1 MAKEDLND
9 CLKVFYAAVK
19 QKDGKDFKTS
29 SLRTIRAAIERYLKQ
44 PPLNRP
50 WSIVGDPA
58 FESANKVLNAICRKN
73 AQEGKASPIVHKQPI
88 TKEQVQQL
96 FKTGQLGECDTQ
108 DPAQLLRTTWF
119 YITLYFGKRGRENQR
134 KLTKEMLSLQST
146 PEGRQF
152 YELKNLLGSKNHQGG
167 LHDNNDESDGKM
179 FAVPNSLRCPVK
191 TVQNYL
197 YHLNPELEIL
207 FQRPREAS
215 SKFQAKKDQVWFCNS
230 PIGESTL
237 GNMMKTMSLAASI
250 IPHLTNHCVRATS
263 VTVLSD
269 HNVEARHIKVVTG
282 HKSTTSIESYNARA
296 SLQQKENMSNILSR
310 FVADDSH
317 LAIEHQP
324 SSSKEN
330 PALPTPGTRSA
341 ITLSQKIENNQDVR
355 IQTPQAFH
363 FHGCSVSIVNNN
375 YMR

>member
-1 MAKEDLND
+1 MKKEKLND

-19 QKDGKDFKTS
+19 QKDGNDFKVS

-44 PPLNRP
+44 PPINKP

-58 FESANKVLNAICRKN
+58 FETANKVLNAICRKN
-73 AQEGKASPIVHKQPI
+73 AQEGKASTIVHKQPI
-88 TKEQVQQL
+88 TKEQVEQL
-96 FKTGQLGECDTQ
+96 FWIGQLGECHTQ

-119 YITLYFGKRGRENQR
+119 YITLYFGKRDRENQR

-146 PEGRQF
+146 PQGRQY
-152 YELKNLLGSKNHQGG
+152 YELRNLLGSKNHQGG
-167 LHDNNDESDGKM
+167 LHDSNDESDGKM
-179 FAVPNSLRCPVK
+179 FAVANSLRCPGK

-197 YHLNPELEIL
+197 NHLNPELEIL

-215 SKFQAKKDQVWFCNS
+215 SKFQAQKDQVWFCNS

-282 HKSTTSIESYNARA
+282 HKSATSFESYNLRTLPLRQLIAR
-296 SLQQKENMSNILSR
+296 LLSKS
-310 FVADDSH
+310 F
-317 LAIEHQP
+317 
-324 SSSKEN
+324 
-330 PALPTPGTRSA
+330 
-341 ITLSQKIENNQDVR
+341 ITK
-355 IQTPQAFH
+355 TAA
-363 FHGCSVSIVNNN
+363 
-375 YMR
+375 